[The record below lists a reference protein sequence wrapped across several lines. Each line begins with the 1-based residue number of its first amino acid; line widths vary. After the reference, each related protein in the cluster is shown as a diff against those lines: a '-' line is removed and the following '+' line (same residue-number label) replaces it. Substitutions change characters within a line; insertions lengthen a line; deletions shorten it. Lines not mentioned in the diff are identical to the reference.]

1 MKKGMIA
8 AVAAVAVLLA
18 AGVFALCQREPTAA
32 DWAQNLQKQKAAPYQ
47 TGTFTPPGGEAVALK
62 YRVFKPVIDLDKIP
76 NVPSNWQN
84 DSVDA
89 FLRHFYISECD
100 PSPTFEK
107 YAEGFADG
115 MIALEPMFEKSP
127 ELRNDP
133 KAFFKK
139 YRGNYAERKL
149 LGEII
154 IDDVHVL
161 VSVFVDEYWPSKRGA
176 PYVKMGDG
184 KYYAKPL
191 LKMQNKTLD
200 ALAQD
205 HYSVVFKHFPEYVRK
220 K

>member
-1 MKKGMIA
+1 MKTKSMFIA
-8 AVAAVAVLLA
+8 VGCAVLLA
-18 AGVFALCQREPTAA
+18 AGVFAFCRREPTAA

-47 TGTFTPPGGEAVALK
+47 TGMFTPPGGEAVALK
-62 YRVFKPVIDLDKIP
+62 YRVFKPAIDLDKIP

-89 FLRHFYISECD
+89 FLRNFYIFQRD
-100 PSPTFEK
+100 PSPTVEK

-115 MIALEPMFEKSP
+115 MIALEAMFEKLP

-161 VSVFVDEYWPSKRGA
+161 VSVFVDEYGPSKRGA
-176 PYVKMGDG
+176 PYIKMGDG
-184 KYYAKPL
+184 KYYAKPQ
-191 LKMQNKTLD
+191 LKEQNKTLD
-200 ALAQD
+200 SLAQD